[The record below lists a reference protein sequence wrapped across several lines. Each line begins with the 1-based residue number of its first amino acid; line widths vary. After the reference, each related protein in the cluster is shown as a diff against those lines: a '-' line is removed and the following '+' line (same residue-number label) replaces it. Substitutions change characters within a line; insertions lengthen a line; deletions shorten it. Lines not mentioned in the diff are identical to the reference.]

1 MGERGERKEPIFR
14 DVRRYF
20 CDYCGL
26 CRSKKALIRAH
37 MLSHHKEEMEG
48 QKVNNNEEKE
58 GEKSNA
64 CGECGASFKKPAY
77 LKQHMQSHSLEALN
91 FFG

>member
-48 QKVNNNEEKE
+48 QKVHNNEEKE